1 LIVPEERA
9 VETRLITESVLAG
22 KPLAFNTQRRRK
34 DGELL
39 DVALRAF
46 PIRDLTG
53 QIIGASTSAHDIT
66 ERLKREERERLD
78 HEGRLWRGRVE
89 TALAT
94 DHLMFW
100 GQPVV
105 ELATGEV
112 HHHELLLRMD
122 LDGDVI
128 TPNRFL
134 PHAESSGLIT
144 AVDRWAIRTGIAF
157 AKRGRV
163 AINLSAKS
171 LHEPDLI
178 TEVQRALQMGVPAN
192 NVIFEITE
200 TAAVENLDAARRL
213 VIQLTDLGCGVALDD
228 FGTGYGSFT
237 HLKHLP
243 VTELKIDIDFVRDL
257 VNSPTDQRLV
267 TSIVSIAKA
276 FGMQTVAE
284 GVEDAETLEL
294 LRKLEVDFVQGY
306 HIGYPTQMTVPRWSP
321 TTAVTADAFRMPEP
335 TG

>member
-1 LIVPEERA
+1 V
-9 VETRLITESVLAG
+9 
-22 KPLAFNTQRRRK
+22 
-34 DGELL
+34 

-46 PIRDLTG
+46 PIRDLAG
-53 QIIGASTSAHDIT
+53 KIIGTSTSAHDIT
-66 ERLKREERERLD
+66 ERLRREERERLD

-89 TALAT
+89 TALAE

-105 ELATGEV
+105 ELETGEV

-144 AVDRWAIRTGIAF
+144 EVDRWAIRTGIAF

-171 LHEPDLI
+171 LHEPELI
-178 TEVQRALQMGVPAN
+178 KDVRHALQKGVPAR

-213 VIQLTDLGCGVALDD
+213 VVQLTDLGCGVALDD

-257 VNSPTDQRLV
+257 VSDPTDQRLV
-267 TSIVSIAKA
+267 RSIVSIAKA
-276 FGMQTVAE
+276 FGMKTVAE
-284 GVEDAETLEL
+284 GVEDEATLEL
-294 LRKLEVDFVQGY
+294 LRTLDVDFVQGY
-306 HIGYPTQMTVPRWSP
+306 HVGYPAQMTVPRWPSSVPYIADAGFRIADP
-321 TTAVTADAFRMPEP
+321 TT
-335 TG
+335 